1 MKSISWVLAILV
13 LGCSSNLGGAQQ
25 EWIPLFDGQTLTGW
39 RAAENPSTFR
49 VEDGQVVVAGPRAHL
64 FYEGPVAG
72 ARFRDFELSA
82 DVMTQPGS
90 NSGIFIHTEFQPS
103 GWPTRGYEIQVNNS
117 HTDWRRTGS
126 VYAVDDV
133 REAAAADGQWF
144 NMRIAVRG
152 RRIQVSV
159 DGRSVVD
166 FTEPDSVASR
176 LTGGTIAL
184 QGHDPES
191 LVRYRDIR
199 VRVLDP

>member
-25 EWIPLFDGQTLTGW
+25 DWVSLFDGQTLTGW

-49 VEDGQVVVAGPRAHL
+49 VEEGQIVVAGPRAHL
-64 FYEGPVAG
+64 FYEGAVAG